1 MTLNNDWP
9 RSWLKKGTIE
19 VLEAST
25 WGPMP
30 VARHL
35 FEQLGLWQI
44 LDAGR
49 RWKRLLSEE
58 DPNDDWPSRVLAL
71 LANRLVCPG
80 SEHALAGDR
89 LRVRPSWPAL
99 RTVLET
105 AGTCASR
112 LGAVAALVPHA

>member
-25 WGPMP
+25 WGPTP
-30 VARHL
+30 VTRHL

-58 DPNDDWPSRVLAL
+58 DPDDDWPSRVLAL

-80 SEHALAGDR
+80 SEHALAG
-89 LRVRPSWPAL
+89 
-99 RTVLET
+99 
-105 AGTCASR
+105 
-112 LGAVAALVPHA
+112 